1 MEFPEFDEVILDE
14 NNEEVIIDTEDIEK
28 SEVETPVVGQ
38 SDEDAIATFKTL
50 RDKGIIPVGEDVNVS
65 SWEELDEYITDIP
78 KMVMENII
86 SSAPNEAQ
94 KVIQY
99 AFTKGNDLT
108 KEDLKDFINLYLED
122 SNTVEVDTAEDAR
135 NVLAKAY
142 KEQGMRQS
150 VINATLDAL
159 EDEGEDILVDEAK
172 KYSKSTKA
180 DDKIKEVETQK
191 AAEAEKQKEY
201 FNSFTTEVNQLE
213 LSTQRKK
220 IIQEEMTKGIT
231 NEKLNSVIADP
242 KAITQLVNFLSYYD
256 DKTKSFNF
264 KDFVNQTFSKKAEEM
279 KSNIVKDHFSSIKN
293 TSERSIPK
301 SSKFKF
307 DDLIPLD

>member
-28 SEVETPVVGQ
+28 SEVETHVVGQ

-50 RDKGIIPVGEDVNVS
+50 RDKGILPVGEDVSVS

-122 SNTVEVDTAEDAR
+122 SNAVEVDTAEDAR
-135 NVLAKAY
+135 NVLAKVY

-172 KYSKSTKA
+172 KFSKTSKA

-191 AAEAEKQKEY
+191 AVELERQKEY
-201 FNSFTTEVNQLE
+201 FTSFNTEVNQLE
-213 LSTQRKK
+213 LSAQRKK